1 MKIISHRGYENGQ
14 DYKLE
19 NNPVQIKKLL
29 NMNID
34 VEIDVLYNDGFYL
47 GHDEPLHKV
56 DLQFLKMSGLWC
68 HAKNLKALE
77 IMLANDVHCFWHEK
91 DKYTLTS
98 RGYIWVYPG
107 MPLCSGSIYVLPE
120 KQAKTMRKDYNFC
133 YGICTDFPLRY
144 LKRRKND

>member
-1 MKIISHRGYENGQ
+1 MDH
-14 DYKLE
+14 KLE
-19 NNPVQIKKLL
+19 NNPEQIKKLL

-47 GHDEPLHKV
+47 GHDEPLYKV
-56 DLQFLKMSGLWC
+56 DLDFLKMEGLWC

-77 IMLANDVHCFWHEK
+77 ILSVNDIHCFWHEK

-98 RGYIWVYPG
+98 RGFIWVYPG
-107 MPLCSGSIYVLPE
+107 MPLCYGSIYVLPE
-120 KQAKTMRKDYNFC
+120 KQAESMRRDYSFC

-144 LKRRKND
+144 IKGDNND